1 MKEEPKT
8 NPDGEPA
15 YRRPE
20 GTAPNEDA
28 EQKKSDNEFDNVRV
42 IPPKMPR
49 EFIHVV
55 RPGNVD
61 KENSIISLTSKL
73 ANTVRETAD
82 ETLDSIKHVAESML
96 DSEGDSK
103 HVTLRSTNHQ
113 YAKDKKDVYDNISIE
128 KKWVMKKTRI
138 DVPVRY
144 ERIFING
151 EELKFG
157 VEEAFDEIKDRILDT
172 VAVGQDNKDNTEYN
186 WVPLFGHDTE
196 MQSEIPLYAEELIV
210 SKRKVIVGKVIIR
223 KRQITKKKTEK

>member
-1 MKEEPKT
+1 VKEEPKT
-8 NPDGEPA
+8 NPNDEPA
-15 YRRPE
+15 FTRSE
-20 GTAPNEDA
+20 GTASNEDS

-61 KENSIISLTSKL
+61 KENSIISLTSRL

-82 ETLDSIKHVAESML
+82 ETLDSIKQVTESMM
-96 DSEGDSK
+96 DSEGNSK

-113 YAKDKKDVYDNISIE
+113 YAKEKDVYDNISIE
-128 KKWVMKKTRI
+128 KKWVTKKTRI

-172 VAVGQDNKDNTEYN
+172 VSVGQNNKKNTEYN

-196 MQSEIPLYAEELIV
+196 MQREMPLYAEELIV
-210 SKRKVIVGKVIIR
+210 SKRKVIVGKVIVR